1 MINYEVDVIPYIGKF
16 FVVLYIPL
24 QPYKSKAPTLVI
36 YYENAPCI
44 DIKLQCNIDI
54 ALEIAC
60 YWASQ
65 LEMD

>member
-1 MINYEVDVIPYIGKF
+1 MINYEVDVIPCIGKF
-16 FVVLYIPL
+16 FYFYTMAAIQIKDTDTGNIL
-24 QPYKSKAPTLVI
+24 QKCALALI
-36 YYENAPCI
+36 
-44 DIKLQCNIDI
+44 LRCNIDI